1 MSPIVTAIRS
11 GRQWLDRFTRFDY
24 RKAFK
29 EYTAMYWEP
38 CRLQLEE
45 GREDLTALADQVI
58 RDLEEG
64 HRKARFWDRG
74 TIRFD
79 EKQTI
84 IKYFCPMLLESGE
97 EDFAKEL
104 QEAWSRRW
112 PKDSFGIAS
121 YEDLYR
127 SFVNVIMGVTLK
139 NDR

>member
-1 MSPIVTAIRS
+1 MTPIVSAIRS
-11 GRQWLDRFTRFDY
+11 GRHWLDRFTRFDY

-29 EYTAMYWEP
+29 EYTAAYWES
-38 CRLQLEE
+38 CRVQLDA
-45 GREDLTALADQVI
+45 GREDLTALAEQVI
-58 RDLEEG
+58 RELEEG

-79 EKQTI
+79 EKQTV
-84 IKYFCPMLLESGE
+84 IKYFCPMLLDKGE
-97 EDFAKEL
+97 EAFAKEL

-112 PKDSFGIAS
+112 PKDGFGIAS

>member
-29 EYTAMYWEP
+29 EYTELYREP
-38 CRLQLEE
+38 CRIQLDEN
-45 GREDLTALADQVI
+45 REDLTALAEQVI
-58 RDLEEG
+58 RELEEG

-79 EKQTI
+79 EKQTL

-97 EDFAKEL
+97 EDFAKAL
-104 QEAWSRRW
+104 QEAWSHRW
-112 PKDSFGIAS
+112 PKDGFGIAS
-121 YEDLYR
+121 YEDLYK